1 MLELPRYLELVIDF
15 AHAMDYAKKIYGR
28 KSKGLNVSARIQTET
43 EIISD
48 VPVIYYDASDN
59 EMAVPDDFDYNEGAM
74 KATRVKIDMQKAGT
88 VRLFIDQ
95 YYTFD
100 NLY

>member
-1 MLELPRYLELVIDF
+1 MNVNGPLVIDF
-15 AHAMDYAKKIYGR
+15 THAIDYAKKIYGR
-28 KSKGLNVSARIQTET
+28 KTKGLNVSARIQTEY

-48 VPVIYYDASDN
+48 VPVIYYDANGN
-59 EMAVPDDFDYNEGAM
+59 EVSIPESFDYNEGAI
-74 KATRVKIDMQKAGT
+74 KAVRVKVDMQTAGV

-95 YYTFD
+95 YHTFD